1 MTHALRLLAAIVVLL
16 ATASSQAAERLEVIV
31 FPGGFN
37 WPLWVAEADGGFV
50 AEGLAVNVTAT
61 PNSVFQMRGLAEGR
75 FDIALTNVDN
85 VVAYDEGQGEVALE
99 PRPDFFV
106 FMGAQSGALR
116 LVARPGV
123 ASVAALRGK
132 RVAVDAAATGYSI
145 VLRKLLQQ
153 AGLREGDYEVQALGG
168 TATRAQALLE
178 GRTDATILSSPLE
191 VLPESQGY
199 PRLANATDAIG
210 PYAAVSGAARRSW
223 AAAHEGTLV
232 AFIRAYARAVDWLR
246 DVQHRDAAIA
256 IYRRNVPQASEAAA
270 RAAWDALLGGGEGF
284 VAHARL
290 ERAGVETVLR
300 LRAEASAPGT
310 RLGGV
315 ERYVDERYYTQA
327 IP

>member
-1 MTHALRLLAAIVVLL
+1 MTRALRRLVALVAVLAA
-16 ATASSQAAERLEVIV
+16 SSAQAVERLEVIV

-37 WPLWVAEADGGFV
+37 WPLWVAEAQGTFA
-50 AEGLAVNVTAT
+50 AEGLAVNVTPT

-75 FDIALTNVDN
+75 FDVALTNVDN
-85 VVAYDEGQGEVALE
+85 VVAYDEGQGEVPLE

-116 LVARPGV
+116 LVARPGI

-132 RVAVDAAATGYSI
+132 RVAVDAAATGYSL

-153 AGLREGDYEVQALGG
+153 AGLRDGDYEVQALGG
-168 TATRAQALLE
+168 TATRAQALLD

-199 PRLANATDAIG
+199 PRLANASDAIG

-223 AAAHEGTLV
+223 AATHERVLV
-232 AFIRAYARAVDWLR
+232 AFIRAYAHAVDWLH
-246 DVQHRDAAIA
+246 DASNRDAAIA
-256 IYRRNVPQASEAAA
+256 LYRRNVPQASEAAA
-270 RAAWDALLGGGEGF
+270 RAAWDALLGGSEGF

-300 LRAEASAPGT
+300 LRAEASPKGT

-315 ERYVDERYYTQA
+315 ERYVDERYYNLA